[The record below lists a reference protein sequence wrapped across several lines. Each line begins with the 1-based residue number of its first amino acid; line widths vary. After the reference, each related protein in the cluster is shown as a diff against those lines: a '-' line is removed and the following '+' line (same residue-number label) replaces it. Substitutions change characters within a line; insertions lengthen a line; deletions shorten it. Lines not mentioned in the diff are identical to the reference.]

1 MYIYIKDDQ
10 VFCMMKVIGGHSIAT
25 DNTCKTYQA
34 LKDFFANAPKELDTF
49 IYLCNAL
56 PTESTSNI
64 LTQLRTYRTL
74 LKIIMEKSSYEMITR
89 DSYQASIP
97 PGLHAMVLDS
107 QTHPDNFLKSTNP
120 IFFVAH
126 KREGDGLIEQR
137 SVLGST
143 LRAAFADIRKENI
156 KPSGPSVA
164 AYAERAR
171 NEPLP
176 TSEEDET
183 ILKTLHSIWQAL
195 HYPEASWTLAEG
207 ALQER
212 IEMIKQTG
220 DLDDNYDAGQIIHAL
235 DDKAA
240 MLFQENLSSYAAN
253 ILVNIPQE
261 YHADK
266 LSVLTQFFLATVN
279 IYLYDKKDYQTNLGA
294 VFDAD
299 QHLSSALAEKIKVA
313 LNAGNDAENAIV
325 EFLVEKRC
333 MEALSPDEMAAIKAA
348 FSTQYLAIRD
358 SDHMDE
364 FFVKPQNTDS
374 CWFEYGGALS
384 VELCQFANNINIEEQ
399 RDFIQEKIDN
409 FQQIERAADNSIAYA
424 GDPALILIRQ
434 LAASNSPP
442 DTLDTLLFYIIEK
455 NIRDPELVTT
465 IINNIGTAINKEN
478 SKGYTPLHM
487 AAQNGHTQTVLALI
501 EKGAKVSA
509 MNYEGNTPLHMAAQN
524 GHTQTF

>member
-25 DNTCKTYQA
+25 DNTCRTYQA
-34 LKDFFANAPKELDTF
+34 LKDFFANAPKELDTL
-49 IYLCNAL
+49 IDMQAAL
-56 PTESTSNI
+56 NPESKV
-64 LTQLRTYRTL
+64 LAQLRTYRTL
-74 LKIIMEKSSYEMITR
+74 LDTIMTTSSSGITA
-89 DSYQASIP
+89 DDYQASIP

-107 QTHPDNFLKSTNP
+107 QTDPDNFLKSTNP

-183 ILKTLHSIWQAL
+183 ILKKLHSIWQAL

-212 IEMIKQTG
+212 IEMIKQVG
-220 DLDDNYDAGQIIHAL
+220 DLDDNYDIDQISHAL
-235 DDKAA
+235 DDKAE
-240 MLFQENLSSYAAN
+240 MLFQENLSSYAASIVAN
-253 ILVNIPQE
+253 IALDDTTK
-261 YHADK
+261 ADK

-279 IYLYDKKDYQTNLGA
+279 IYLYDKKAYQTNLGA

-364 FFVKPQNTDS
+364 FFVKPQDTDS

-487 AAQNGHTQTVLALI
+487 AAQNGHTQT
-501 EKGAKVSA
+501 
-509 MNYEGNTPLHMAAQN
+509 
-524 GHTQTF
+524 F